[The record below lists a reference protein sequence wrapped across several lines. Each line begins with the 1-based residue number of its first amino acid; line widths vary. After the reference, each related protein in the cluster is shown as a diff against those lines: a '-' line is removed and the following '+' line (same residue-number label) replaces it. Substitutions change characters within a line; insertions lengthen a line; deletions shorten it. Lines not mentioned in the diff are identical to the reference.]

1 MNTLIFLE
9 YIYGMSILQSVI
21 PFICKQKFTRTILPG
36 SIVFLLAACGG
47 DSSSG
52 NDDTQKVDVVPSIYN
67 LGDCTDEKDGDT
79 VFVKDEKADYVCL
92 SGKWI
97 NLNFNENE
105 ASASSSLCEDASEEC
120 DEAISSSSKESSST
134 SSPSSDS
141 RDDSG
146 NSSTGSSNSNEQN
159 HSSSSVPKDV
169 SSANCTF
176 SDCWNWDVPKDAY
189 LNSKITYGTITDAR
203 DKKEY
208 KIVTIGTGE
217 KARTWMAENLNY
229 FDDKNSSLKDNTWCY
244 DDDEKKCEVTGR
256 FYTWAAAI
264 DSAKLYNDNSL
275 DCGYGKTCSLPDTVY
290 GICPPGWH
298 LPSVAEW
305 NTLIEVAG
313 GEETAGKA
321 LKSQRGWT
329 LCSGPNEFEIECLDG
344 SGTDDYGFSVFPV
357 GTRTIFEWR
366 TDEGEDKIDIGFGGI
381 GNDVTFWSSSE
392 KNSGKGKYAYYMH
405 LDAKNDEADTNDG
418 EKRFARPI
426 RCIKNSD

>member
-1 MNTLIFLE
+1 
-9 YIYGMSILQSVI
+9 MSIQQRITHFLR
-21 PFICKQKFTRTILPG
+21 KQKFTQAILTG
-36 SIVFLLAACGG
+36 SIVFFFAACGS

-52 NDDTQKVDVVPSIYN
+52 NDDTQKVEVVSSIYN
-67 LGDCTDEKDGDT
+67 LGDCTDEKEGDT
-79 VFVKDEKADYVCL
+79 IFVKDEKADYVCL

-97 NLNFNENE
+97 
-105 ASASSSLCEDASEEC
+105 STGVSSSD
-120 DEAISSSSKESSST
+120 T
-134 SSPSSDS
+134 PSSDS
-141 RDDSG
+141 GNNSG
-146 NSSTGSSNSNEQN
+146 NSSTESSSSNEQRL
-159 HSSSSVPKDV
+159 SSSSIPKDI
-169 SSANCTF
+169 SSADCTS
-176 SDCWNWDVPKDAY
+176 SDCWNWDVPKEAY

-217 KARTWMAENLNY
+217 KERTWMAENLNY
-229 FDDKNSSLKDNTWCY
+229 FDDKNLSLKDNTWCY

-298 LPSVAEW
+298 LPTVDEW
-305 NTLIEVAG
+305 NFLIEVAG

-329 LCSGPNEFEIECLDG
+329 LCSGSNEFEIECLDG
-344 SGTDDYGFSVFPV
+344 SGTDDYGFSALPV
-357 GTRTIFEWR
+357 GERSIFEWR
-366 TDEGEDKIDIGFGGI
+366 TDEGEDRIDIGFGGF
-381 GNDVTFWSSSE
+381 GSDVTFWSSSE
-392 KNSGKGKYAYYMH
+392 KNSGKGKYAYHMH